1 MTRFNSRSRWLVPLL
16 VAACGGAGTEDDGG
30 GGGGGG
36 TPDASSGE
44 ALVNGVPASQYYGQF
59 AHATTMT
66 HVEGAVAF
74 TMTGG
79 KNAFLAQFFLMPGG
93 ALQLFYEEG
102 SGTVSSTGWSLNTD
116 PATKK
121 KLTGTWRIE
130 GATLVLDSYMSCDG
144 VTFNSKPALHCTLDA
159 AIVTSAAVGRSGTFK
174 TDPFGPTSPDDTEFA
189 SYQP

>member
-1 MTRFNSRSRWLVPLL
+1 MTRFDSRSRWLVLLL
-16 VAACGGAGTEDDGG
+16 VAACGGTDGDDGRG
-30 GGGGGG
+30 GGDP
-36 TPDASSGE
+36 PDGSTGE

-121 KLTGTWRIE
+121 KRTGTWRIE

-144 VTFNSKPALHCTLDA
+144 LTFNNQPALHCTLDA
-159 AIVTSAAVGRSGTFK
+159 AIVTAAAQGRSGTFK
-174 TDPFGPTSPDDTEFA
+174 KAFGPTSPDDSEFTA
-189 SYQP
+189 YQP